1 MTERILSVVN
11 GYRDCIFVPD
21 LQTARING
29 CVFAQ
34 SSCTGSCALHTGP
47 PTCNGQP
54 QEVSNV
60 QVINGDD
67 AQAQLAAAQLARQ
80 CPTLVTPA
88 DGVVVTFSSPVLTST
103 LDASDFAFTLSDG
116 TTVSPECAVLSPANE
131 PNELETVLTLGNTNT
146 GGAHPV
152 GLTITG
158 SLMLSPPGGGTV
170 EAQGMT
176 FTGDMRYETSK
187 STLVRA
193 RLEALIADPVAAGEE
208 QGYVARAPHRFPNHC
223 KHLFPSATHRVQLLF
238 SGGITLD
245 GVHAFWPS
253 MPNPPVVALDG
264 ALQPLPAASVLGL
277 ADLGTIDPAAGCT
290 EVYHDDGDN
299 YLDICLKLDGD
310 GPSPAHVRVLC
321 TAGGVPVSPPK
332 GAAYAC
338 DETYTVPIVGM
349 GSSPPPSPP
358 PPSPPLPS
366 PPAAGN
372 DNTGLIAGIAG
383 GVGGAALLL
392 GLSLLLFKKNKG
404 SGVGLPKA
412 VAKESATSTSSQA
425 A

>member
-1 MTERILSVVN
+1 M
-11 GYRDCIFVPD
+11 
-21 LQTARING
+21 
-29 CVFAQ
+29 
-34 SSCTGSCALHTGP
+34 
-47 PTCNGQP
+47 
-54 QEVSNV
+54 SNV

-103 LDASDFAFTLSDG
+103 LDASDFAFALSDG
-116 TTVSPECAVLSPANE
+116 TTVSPECAILSPANE

-176 FTGDMRYETSK
+176 FTGDMRYVTSK
-187 STLVRA
+187 SSSYERA
-193 RLEALIADPVAAGEE
+193 SRHSSPTCRRGRGAGLPA
-208 QGYVARAPHRFPNHC
+208 QAPHRFPNHC

-299 YLDICLKLDGD
+299 YLDICLKLDGG

-338 DETYTVPIVGM
+338 DETYIVPIVGM
-349 GSSPPPSPP
+349 GSSPPPSLP

-372 DNTGLIAGIAG
+372 VPTRLVAGVAG

-392 GLSLLLFKKNKG
+392 GLSLLLFKKNRC
-404 SGVGLPKA
+404 PY
-412 VAKESATSTSSQA
+412 SS
-425 A
+425 